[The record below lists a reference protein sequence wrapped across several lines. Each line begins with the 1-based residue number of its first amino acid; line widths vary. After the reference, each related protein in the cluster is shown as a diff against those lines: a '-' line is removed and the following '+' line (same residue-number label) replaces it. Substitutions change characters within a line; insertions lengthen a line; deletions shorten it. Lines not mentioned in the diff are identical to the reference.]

1 MGAGGQMGAGV
12 RRWLCENFLYGF
24 KAAPR
29 AARAAGSGRLGRAPA
44 DAPARPA
51 SSARPPSAKG
61 KSTGPLNAE
70 EGAQAAARG

>member
-1 MGAGGQMGAGV
+1 MARTV
-12 RRWLCENFLYGF
+12 SRR
-24 KAAPR
+24 
-29 AARAAGSGRLGRAPA
+29 RLGT
-44 DAPARPA
+44 ARLSSRCHSRSGSA